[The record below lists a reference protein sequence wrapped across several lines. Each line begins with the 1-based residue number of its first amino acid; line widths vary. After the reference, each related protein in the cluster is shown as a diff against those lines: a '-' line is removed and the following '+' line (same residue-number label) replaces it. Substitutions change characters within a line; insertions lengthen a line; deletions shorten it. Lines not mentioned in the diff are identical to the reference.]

1 MKKLT
6 LISGVVSSII
16 VLIGVLFKIMHWPGA
31 NVALTVGIVI
41 FAVVYA
47 LLLFIDK
54 QKLASTKIQKLSNF
68 FVMLAMIIISAGFLF
83 KMQHWPGAGVLV
95 YISNVALFVL
105 IPIIFINASK
115 ETNAVK
121 KLNFYNESIV
131 IVFLLAFSLLLLF
144 M

>member
-31 NVALTVGIVI
+31 GVALTVGIVI
-41 FAVVYA
+41 FAAVYS

-54 QKLASTKIQKLSNF
+54 QKLATTKTQKFSNV
-68 FVMLAMIIISAGFLF
+68 FVMLAMVLISVGFLF
-83 KMQHWPGAGVLV
+83 KMLHWPGAGVVIYL
-95 YISNVALFVL
+95 SNAALLVL
-105 IPIIFINASK
+105 IPIIFIKAAK
-115 ETNAVK
+115 ETEPVK

-131 IVFLLAFSLLLLF
+131 IILLLAFSLFLIF
-144 M
+144 I